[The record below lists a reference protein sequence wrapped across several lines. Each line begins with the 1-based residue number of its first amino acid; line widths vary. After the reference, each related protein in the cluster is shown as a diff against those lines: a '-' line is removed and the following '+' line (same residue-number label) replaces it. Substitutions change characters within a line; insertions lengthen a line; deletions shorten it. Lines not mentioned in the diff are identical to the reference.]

1 MYKRKAY
8 IEVYEKKSDTTPKMI
23 VDGLRIKGEVQY
35 AYDSSNVT
43 ARLEVYNLSAEA
55 RMSLMIKDKDERER
69 TEDGAITA
77 TSHVKVYAGYED
89 EHFVDGGKPLILEGP
104 IMNVFSFN
112 KRPNVLTILYVVPA
126 GQAPFVNK
134 PVPFTA
140 PPDMTLEQALIKL
153 GKSGGY
159 SVVDCSSLPEE
170 IRNYSVRGKT
180 IGTSKNLSQEFFDL
194 GKEFFFMTRFT
205 ANKVKIKMQTNVPTE
220 FKEKVG
226 IPVQSQ
232 SDSGPTEIRIEG
244 GINVFYILPEMVR
257 ENPRVGQASIKLL
270 VSLAP
275 ELEHIDDIDM
285 TKVADL
291 LIYDDLGDV
300 LYRDSWASKYLTS
313 MRYRVSSI
321 THMFDTHGPEWQT
334 YIEAHVQVEGR
345 SVENWG
351 SR

>member
-1 MYKRKAY
+1 MYKRRAY
-8 IEVYEKKSDTTPKMI
+8 IEVYDKKTDTTPKMI
-23 VDGLRIKGEVQY
+23 IDGFRIKGEVQY

-43 ARLEVYNLSAEA
+43 ARLEVYNLPAEA

-89 EHFVDGGKPLILEGP
+89 EHFVNGDKPLILEGP

-112 KRPNVLTILYVVPA
+112 KRPNVITVLYVVPA

-159 SVVDCSSLPEE
+159 STVDCASLPKEV
-170 IRNYSVRGKT
+170 RNYSVRGKT
-180 IGTSKNLSQEFFDL
+180 IGTSKDLSQEFFDL
-194 GKEFFFMTRFT
+194 GKEFFFMTKFT

-220 FKEKVG
+220 FKKKMEM
-226 IPVQSQ
+226 PVQRQ
-232 SDSGPTEIRIEG
+232 EDSGIFEVTVSKAYE
-244 GINVFYILPEMVR
+244 FYILPEMVR

-270 VSLAP
+270 ISLAP
-275 ELEHIDDIDM
+275 EMEHVDNINM
-285 TKVADL
+285 SKVADL

-313 MRYRVSSI
+313 MSYRVSSI

-345 SVENWG
+345 SVENW
-351 SR
+351 SNR